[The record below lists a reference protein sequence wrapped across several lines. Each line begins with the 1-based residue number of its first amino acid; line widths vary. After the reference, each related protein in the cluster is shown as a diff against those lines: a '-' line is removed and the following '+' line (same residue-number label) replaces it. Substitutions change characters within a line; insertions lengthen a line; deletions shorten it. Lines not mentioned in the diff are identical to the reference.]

1 MSVSR
6 LFALMITG
14 WPGSC
19 GHPALREPR
28 ERSKFEIAVHLL
40 LNASR
45 FRCAV
50 GSEAV
55 RRAIVCRGPSV
66 FPQSFEARP
75 RGRWL
80 RQVTVAPLTDRTAMH
95 SGRSSRGRLECGRG
109 GTVLVSAHFFSKSE
123 DARLPV
129 LSTCRTT
136 APGPERVTCATAVIL
151 KPAPRRAE
159 TVGDGRGAGGV
170 ARRRG
175 VWAGRVAEGEKDAP
189 CAGL

>member
-1 MSVSR
+1 MLLAFAAPSGQKLLVAPSSVGDR
-6 LFALMITG
+6 LY
-14 WPGSC
+14 S
-19 GHPALREPR
+19 
-28 ERSKFEIAVHLL
+28 
-40 LNASR
+40 
-45 FRCAV
+45 
-50 GSEAV
+50 
-55 RRAIVCRGPSV
+55 RRALKRAHEVAEAGDSGP
-66 FPQSFEARP
+66 
-75 RGRWL
+75 
-80 RQVTVAPLTDRTAMH
+80 TDRTAMH

-129 LSTCRTT
+129 PSTCRTT